1 MISLNAPSITR
12 IQPHRGWQWLD
23 FSELWRYRELL
34 YFLTWRDIKVRYKQA
49 VLGAAWA
56 IFQPLAMMIILSLF
70 LRRES
75 HLFSSEI
82 PYPLFLF
89 SGLLPWVFFANAI
102 NGSGQSVVASQN
114 MVRKVYFPRFL
125 IPMGAVGTSLVDFAV
140 AFIMLVV
147 LMLGYRRSPSWEM
160 LLLPILVVG
169 LMAAA
174 LGIGTFIAALTVAYR
189 DFRYIVP
196 FLVQLWMFATPSVYR
211 DLETLRADW
220 RLWLPLSPPF
230 GLIVNFRAAAL
241 GLPLDFYCLAVS
253 MSVGLILLVAGS
265 LYFRRVERTFADI
278 V

>member
-1 MISLNAPSITR
+1 LI
-12 IQPHRGWQWLD
+12 D
-23 FSELWRYRELL
+23 FAELWRYRELL

-89 SGLLPWVFFANAI
+89 CGLLPWIFFANAI
-102 NGSGQSVVASQN
+102 NGSGQSVVAGQN
-114 MVRKVYFPRFL
+114 LVRKVYFPRLL
-125 IPMGAVGTSLVDFAV
+125 IPMGAVGASLVDFAV
-140 AFIMLVV
+140 AFVMLGV
-147 LMLGYRRSPSWEM
+147 LMLGYRRAPSWEM
-160 LLLPILVVG
+160 LLLPILIIG
-169 LMAAA
+169 LIAAA
-174 LGIGTFIAALTVAYR
+174 LGIGSFVSALTVAYR

-230 GLIVNFRAAAL
+230 GLIMNFRAAAL
-241 GLPLDFYCLAVS
+241 GLPLDLYSLAVS
-253 MSVGLILLVAGS
+253 LSVSLLLLVSGT
-265 LYFRRVERTFADI
+265 LYFRRMERAFADI